1 MARRELRG
9 PSGNPENPYTVDT
22 TGNPGN
28 SSVYNDE
35 APSNPLTY
43 IRPTPP
49 APPPPPPAAAPRVPV
64 LPPGR
69 TPALP
74 GYTLESSSNRRKGTQ
89 VSPRNQYIID
99 KRKSKYASDSSS
111 GEDEWSD

>member
-1 MARRELRG
+1 MQHYK
-9 PSGNPENPYTVDT
+9 NPYLVHFGTF
-22 TGNPGN
+22 
-28 SSVYNDE
+28 
-35 APSNPLTY
+35 APFGPRKPLFESRNEFTPLGPLEPPPPP
-43 IRPTPP
+43 PT
-49 APPPPPPAAAPRVPV
+49 PPPPPPAAAPRVPV
-64 LPPGR
+64 LPPRR